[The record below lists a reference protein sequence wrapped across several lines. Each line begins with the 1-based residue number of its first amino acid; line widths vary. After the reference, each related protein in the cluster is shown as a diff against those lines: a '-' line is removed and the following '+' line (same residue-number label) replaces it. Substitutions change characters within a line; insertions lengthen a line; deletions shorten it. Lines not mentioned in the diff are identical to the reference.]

1 MAINIDEMSVLDRR
15 RIEATVLAP
24 VFKAFSQEFG
34 EEKTREI
41 MGRTIVQIAR
51 EQGRALAERAGAD
64 DLRTFAQA
72 KEPWTRNNALEIE
85 VLAADDRRYSFNVTR
100 CRYAEMYIELGIPEL
115 GSILSCGRD
124 YAMSQGF
131 NSHIKLSRS
140 QTIMQGAS
148 HCDFRYVA
156 DTAIKDE
163 S

>member
-24 VFKAFSQEFG
+24 LVKAFAQELG
-34 EEKTREI
+34 EEKTREV

-51 EQGRALAERAGAD
+51 EQGRALAERVGAD
-64 DLRTFAQA
+64 DLKAFAQA

-85 VLAADDRRYSFNVTR
+85 VLTADDGQYSFNVTR
-100 CRYAEMYIELGIPEL
+100 CRYAEMYNELGIPEL
-115 GSILSCGRD
+115 GFILSCGRD

>member
-15 RIEATVLAP
+15 RIEATVLIP
-24 VFKAFSQEFG
+24 VIKAFAQELG

-41 MGRTIVQIAR
+41 MGRAIVQIAR

-64 DLRTFAQA
+64 DLKTFARA
-72 KEPWTRNNALEIE
+72 KEPWTRNNALEVE
-85 VLAADDRRYSFNVTR
+85 VLAADDRQYSFNVTR
-100 CRYAEMYIELGIPEL
+100 CGYAEMYNELGIPEL
-115 GSILSCGRD
+115 GYVLSCGRD

-131 NSHIKLSRS
+131 NSDIRLSRS

-156 DTAIKDE
+156 DTDSKNE

>member
-24 VFKAFSQEFG
+24 MFKSFSQEFG

-85 VLAADDRRYSFNVTR
+85 VLSADDRRYSFNVTR
-100 CRYAEMYIELGIPEL
+100 CRYAEMYIELGIP
-115 GSILSCGRD
+115 
-124 YAMSQGF
+124 
-131 NSHIKLSRS
+131 
-140 QTIMQGAS
+140 
-148 HCDFRYVA
+148 
-156 DTAIKDE
+156 
-163 S
+163 

>member
-34 EEKTREI
+34 EEKTQEI

-51 EQGRALAERAGAD
+51 EQGRALAKRAGAD
-64 DLRTFAQA
+64 DLRTFVQA

-85 VLAADDRRYSFNVTR
+85 VLAADDHRYSFNVTR
-100 CRYAEMYIELGIPEL
+100 CRYAEMYKELGIPEL

-156 DTAIKDE
+156 DTAVKDE

>member
-1 MAINIDEMSVLDRR
+1 M
-15 RIEATVLAP
+15 
-24 VFKAFSQEFG
+24 
-34 EEKTREI
+34 
-41 MGRTIVQIAR
+41 
-51 EQGRALAERAGAD
+51 
-64 DLRTFAQA
+64 RTFAQA

-85 VLAADDRRYSFNVTR
+85 VLAADDHRYSFNVTR
-100 CRYAEMYIELGIPEL
+100 CRYAEMYKELGIPEL

-156 DTAIKDE
+156 DTAVKDE

>member
-34 EEKTREI
+34 EEKTQEI

-85 VLAADDRRYSFNVTR
+85 VLTADDRRYSFNVTR
-100 CRYAEMYIELGIPEL
+100 CRYAEMYKELEIPEL

-156 DTAIKDE
+156 DTAVKDE